1 VGWGFV
7 VPFATSD
14 DIDGVIVVG
23 EDGADSF
30 VGHAVFPPGYSEIVA
45 CL

>member
-7 VPFATSD
+7 VPFATSED
-14 DIDGVIVVG
+14 VNGVVFVA

-45 CL
+45 RL